1 MVRVSASLSYR
12 ESTVHCKVQK
22 EVQGNKTR
30 IVVDNVSGVLTL
42 HPLSESIANRS
53 LPCLTLYM

>member
-1 MVRVSASLSYR
+1 MYLAISNKGGVKR
-12 ESTVHCKVQK
+12 KVQK
-22 EVQGNKTR
+22 EVQGNKTG

-42 HPLSESIANRS
+42 HPLSDSIANRS